1 MSLFGHRHSRRQI
14 SPGNPLRG
22 RTVYIPTMGEGS
34 PEAFA
39 AAFRWLGVNAQP
51 TPLSDERTRELG
63 AKYTN
68 GDECYPA
75 KVTVGD
81 FLRVIELPG
90 FDPDRTSFFMPT
102 ADGPCRFG
110 QYAPFLRKILN
121 DAGYDRVQVLSP
133 SSQNGYADL
142 GGEIA
147 TPFLRMAW
155 RALVCADTVHRA
167 LLKTRPYETT
177 PGSADRAFEESLKD
191 VCTTVENSC
200 ADTDCQLRSL
210 EESMTRSRDRF
221 RRIPALYDPE
231 IPLIGVVG
239 EIFCRLNTFS
249 NEDLIRKLEGYGAEC
264 CLSHIGEWVSY
275 TNAESKRKLRLTG
288 RKISWEMAK
297 TFIRS
302 HIQHSDEEA
311 LIGPFKDDFVGYEE
325 PPIEEVLRPCLAL
338 SADGRSVGRDGPE
351 RGQGC
356 LPGETRRRRHHRHQP
371 LHLHERHRER
381 SHLPKTIEGL
391 RRHSHPQFLFD
402 GTQSDLDRDL
412 GIYMELARP
421 TGRRKSSPAT
431 SPPTLRNPWHNTS
444 RNLWGNAVARERRA
458 MHLDRP
464 GFTSPVPLG
473 DRGDLPTDSGVW
485 GPQDTYGIANQ

>member
-1 MSLFGHRHSRRQI
+1 MPLFGHRHARRQI
-14 SPGNPLRG
+14 GASNPLSG

-63 AKYTN
+63 AKYTS

-81 FLRVIELPG
+81 FLRVIEQPG
-90 FDPDRTSFFMPT
+90 FDPERASFFMPT

-121 DAGYDRVQVLSP
+121 EAGYTRAQVLSP
-133 SSQNGYADL
+133 TSQNGYADL
-142 GGEIA
+142 GADIA
-147 TPFLRMAW
+147 TPFLRIAW
-155 RALVCADTVHRA
+155 RALVCADTLHRA

-177 PGSADRAFEESLKD
+177 PGAADRAFQESLQD

-200 ADTDCQLRSL
+200 ADAACQLRSL
-210 EESMTRSRDRF
+210 VEAMARCRDRF
-221 RRIPALYDPE
+221 RRVPALYDPD

-275 TNAESKRKLRLTG
+275 TNAEAKRKLRLKG
-288 RKISWEMAK
+288 RKLSWDMAK

-302 HIQHSDEEA
+302 HIQHADEEA
-311 LIGPFKDDFVGYEE
+311 LIAPFEDDFEGYEE
-325 PPIEEVLRPCLAL
+325 PPIEEILELAWPYLPSGGALGEMVLSVGKAAYLTKHG
-338 SADGRSVGRDGPE
+338 ADGIIDISPFTCMNGIVSE
-351 RGQGC
+351 AIY
-356 LPGETRRRRHHRHQP
+356 
-371 LHLHERHRER
+371 
-381 SHLPKTIEGL
+381 PKLAKAYGGVPI
-391 RRHSHPQFLFD
+391 RNFYFD
-402 GTQSDLDRDL
+402 GTQADLDRDL
-412 GIYMELARP
+412 GIYMELARSYREKK
-421 TGRRKSSPAT
+421 TYKRIFPAYFAQKVT
-431 SPPTLRNPWHNTS
+431 
-444 RNLWGNAVARERRA
+444 
-458 MHLDRP
+458 
-464 GFTSPVPLG
+464 
-473 DRGDLPTDSGVW
+473 
-485 GPQDTYGIANQ
+485 